1 MYLQV
6 VGAGN
11 VPRLIHRDDMHY
23 TKAFLLES
31 LRMSSIVIL
40 ALPHFTLDNISV
52 GSYVIPK
59 GTTVFPS
66 IMSVLTDPEYFEDPH
81 TFNPGRFLDDEGIF
95 QNDEHVIAFSIG
107 KRYCLGQSLAEKEFF
122 LFFTGLMQKFDISH
136 PSGETLPSYHIKDS
150 VNTGTIRSTPMF
162 NLILTNRNES

>member
-1 MYLQV
+1 
-6 VGAGN
+6 
-11 VPRLIHRDDMHY
+11 MHY

-40 ALPHFTLDNISV
+40 ALPHFTLANVSI

-59 GTTVFPS
+59 GTTVLPS
-66 IMSVLTDPEYFEDPH
+66 IISVLTDPEYFTDPH
-81 TFNPGRFLDDEGIF
+81 NFNPSRFLDNDGNF

-122 LFFTGLMQKFDISH
+122 LFFTGLMQKFDISQS
-136 PSGETLPSYHIKDS
+136 PDENLPSYHIKDS

-162 NLILTNRNES
+162 NVILTNR

>member
-1 MYLQV
+1 
-6 VGAGN
+6 
-11 VPRLIHRDDMHY
+11 MHY

-40 ALPHFTLDNISV
+40 ALPHFTLSKVSV

-59 GTTVFPS
+59 GTTILPS
-66 IMSVLTDPEYFEDPH
+66 IMSVLTDPKHFKDPH
-81 TFNPGRFLDDEGIF
+81 TFNPARFLDDDGHF
-95 QNDEHVIAFSIG
+95 QNDEHVIAFSVG

-122 LFFTGLMQKFDISH
+122 LFFTGLMQKFDINQS
-136 PSGETLPSYHIKDS
+136 PDENLPSYHINES

-162 NLILTNRNES
+162 NVILSNR